1 MGSVDRVRRGLTG
14 ILEWSPVAKGMLLPV
29 LLVPLFLQYLIWKI
43 YIVNRGDATRLS
55 DIVYLESFE
64 SVLLVFVAF
73 CVLLLAGGHAL
84 RKRNPDAVWF
94 QGVCAVWYGVS
105 LAWCGYV
112 IGTLTFIAGVVLAG
126 APLVGFILL
135 ERRVV
140 YIAWAASL
148 GMLVA
153 LAYASASGLIPAS
166 PGIVP
171 PEPGDNAHQLFWTTT
186 TLFFAAPHIVS
197 VMVITDYT
205 LGRWR
210 EREEA
215 FRTQSLTDALT
226 GVPNRRSIIS
236 QFERELART
245 ARGGS
250 ALALVLVD
258 LDHFKRINDTW
269 GHPAGDSVLKAT
281 AQALHDCLRQSDSLG
296 RFGGEEFMLL
306 LPDTDAENAAH
317 IAERCRSRLK
327 DLVVHAENGDAL
339 AVSGSFGVVAVA
351 AGYTG
356 EGTALI
362 AAADEALYR
371 AKQGGRDRV
380 DVAFVPVLPATP

>member
-1 MGSVDRVRRGLTG
+1 MGSVDRMRRGVAG

-29 LLVPLFLQYLIWKI
+29 LLLPLFGQYLLWKA
-43 YIVNRGDATRLS
+43 YIVRRDDATRLS
-55 DIVYLESFE
+55 DVVYLESFE
-64 SVLLVFVAF
+64 PVLLGFMGLSVLLI
-73 CVLLLAGGHAL
+73 LLGQYL
-84 RKRNPDAVWF
+84 RRHEPAAIWY
-94 QGVCAVWYGVS
+94 QGVCAVWYGLS

-140 YIAWAASL
+140 YTAWATSL
-148 GMLVA
+148 GALVA

-171 PEPGDNAHQLFWTTT
+171 PLPGDNWHQVFWTTT

-197 VMVITDYT
+197 VMVITDFT

-226 GVPNRRSIIS
+226 GVPNRRSILE

-245 ARGGS
+245 ARGGE
-250 ALALVLVD
+250 ALAVVLVD

-269 GHPAGDSVLKAT
+269 GHPAGGRVLKAAART
-281 AQALHDCLRQSDSLG
+281 LHECLRQSDAVG
-296 RFGGEEFMLL
+296 RFGGEEFLL
-306 LPDTDAENAAH
+306 VLPATDAAQAAR
-317 IAERCRSRLK
+317 IAERCRQRLQ
-327 DLVVHAENGDAL
+327 DLQVAADDGKRLPVT
-339 AVSGSFGVVAVA
+339 GSFGLA
-351 AGYTG
+351 AASPGYAG
-356 EGTALI
+356 DGTSLI
-362 AAADEALYR
+362 AAADDALYR
-371 AKQGGRDRV
+371 AKQGGRNRV
-380 DVAFVPVLPATP
+380 EAAASAGTA